1 MLSKMKKSVVI
12 CMNSLI
18 SVIIFCMIIMLLCSC
33 ISAARTTWKQAKK
46 TYHSMGEYYTRDVEN
61 NLSNVSDYLLR
72 ISETADY
79 YGMTNCEED
88 KESMNNLSRQRLYN
102 QLNED
107 ILVYSSADYF
117 FIFQDKYADIMMVES
132 AKKKAKIQS
141 QNIRE
146 QLKRLLESREPTEK
160 WELFDAEGYQYLIRV
175 VSKDGVGI
183 GCAVSLNRLI
193 ETMQAVQLSD
203 YYVSY
208 YKIGTMILDN
218 ESGKDL
224 KIELPIQETDVGV
237 RIVIPSEKLFEEI
250 RPLLNFSMVFAV
262 ILIILLF
269 ALYISMYH
277 WFTNPVKR
285 IVSVMQ
291 KVDEE
296 GIDLKMPELR
306 YGCYDYLLKPVMEDD
321 IIKVM
326 KNLVTKIERER
337 HQAQLQEEGIVW
349 NQLKPVW
356 KEKYWEEML
365 RGLRD
370 DPNRECEEYEEKQ
383 WKEEQDRRLIPI
395 LFYQYA
401 NDKTEEDI
409 KQTRKKVKE
418 DLGTVAGDFLLPVLS
433 QKEFAGLVFISDE
446 WLSSGTERNGI
457 ILKDAI
463 LQQFKTERLYEK
475 IGICIGEVCTG
486 REVQSMVDKLRQFA
500 WNNVCSRRQIL
511 DIINMP
517 KNSEAIGMPD
527 MTLWKAYIDNGKT
540 VELQDIIRKWLWG
553 KDNEAK
559 LNRRALQMLQYD
571 LEQLFYSTL
580 QENGIQAHQFLY
592 DRENGCNRVTA
603 IGSLEEM
610 DAWIEE
616 TMGAVS
622 RIMQDVSNLSGIR
635 EQTIYYIQTHL
646 DEELNR
652 IKVASALYLN
662 PDYLDRRFKKEMG
675 CSVNRY
681 ILSEQVNMAKGLL
694 LNPKISICE
703 IASRC
708 GYENMSNFSAMF
720 KREVGIS
727 PNEYRKNGGMES
739 PDL

>member
-370 DPNRECEEYEEKQ
+370 DPNRECEEYE
-383 WKEEQDRRLIPI
+383 
-395 LFYQYA
+395 
-401 NDKTEEDI
+401 
-409 KQTRKKVKE
+409 
-418 DLGTVAGDFLLPVLS
+418 
-433 QKEFAGLVFISDE
+433 
-446 WLSSGTERNGI
+446 
-457 ILKDAI
+457 
-463 LQQFKTERLYEK
+463 
-475 IGICIGEVCTG
+475 
-486 REVQSMVDKLRQFA
+486 
-500 WNNVCSRRQIL
+500 
-511 DIINMP
+511 
-517 KNSEAIGMPD
+517 
-527 MTLWKAYIDNGKT
+527 
-540 VELQDIIRKWLWG
+540 
-553 KDNEAK
+553 
-559 LNRRALQMLQYD
+559 
-571 LEQLFYSTL
+571 
-580 QENGIQAHQFLY
+580 
-592 DRENGCNRVTA
+592 VT
-603 IGSLEEM
+603 
-610 DAWIEE
+610 
-616 TMGAVS
+616 
-622 RIMQDVSNLSGIR
+622 N
-635 EQTIYYIQTHL
+635 Y
-646 DEELNR
+646 
-652 IKVASALYLN
+652 K
-662 PDYLDRRFKKEMG
+662 
-675 CSVNRY
+675 
-681 ILSEQVNMAKGLL
+681 
-694 LNPKISICE
+694 
-703 IASRC
+703 
-708 GYENMSNFSAMF
+708 
-720 KREVGIS
+720 
-727 PNEYRKNGGMES
+727 
-739 PDL
+739 

>member
-1 MLSKMKKSVVI
+1 MNLLIVDDEYLVVEE
-12 CMNSLI
+12 
-18 SVIIFCMIIMLLCSC
+18 VVTVTDWELLG
-33 ISAARTTWKQAKK
+33 ITEIYSATNA
-46 TYHSMGEYYTRDVEN
+46 
-61 NLSNVSDYLLR
+61 VSAVR
-72 ISETADY
+72 I
-79 YGMTNCEED
+79 
-88 KESMNNLSRQRLYN
+88 
-102 QLNED
+102 LNEKK
-107 ILVYSSADYF
+107 I
-117 FIFQDKYADIMMVES
+117 DIMICDIEMPQTDGLELS
-132 AKKKAKIQS
+132 KKAKE
-141 QNIRE
+141 NFPD
-146 QLKRLLESREPTEK
+146 LEIVMLTSH
-160 WELFDAEGYQYLIRV
+160 AEF
-175 VSKDGVGI
+175 
-183 GCAVSLNRLI
+183 N
-193 ETMQAVQLSD
+193 
-203 YYVSY
+203 YVR
-208 YKIGTMILDN
+208 N
-218 ESGKDL
+218 
-224 KIELPIQETDVGV
+224 
-237 RIVIPSEKLFEEI
+237 
-250 RPLLNFSMVFAV
+250 A
-262 ILIILLF
+262 
-269 ALYISMYH
+269 
-277 WFTNPVKR
+277 
-285 IVSVMQ
+285 
-291 KVDEE
+291 
-296 GIDLKMPELR
+296 LR

-527 MTLWKAYIDNGKT
+527 MTLWKAYLDNGKT
-540 VELQDIIRKWLWG
+540 VELQDKIRKWLWG

-580 QENGIQAHQFLY
+580 QENGIQAHQFY
-592 DRENGCNRVTA
+592 MIEKMDVTELRQLVHWRKWMHGLRKLWELFP
-603 IGSLEEM
+603 GSCR
-610 DAWIEE
+610 
-616 TMGAVS
+616 T
-622 RIMQDVSNLSGIR
+622 
-635 EQTIYYIQTHL
+635 
-646 DEELNR
+646 
-652 IKVASALYLN
+652 
-662 PDYLDRRFKKEMG
+662 
-675 CSVNRY
+675 
-681 ILSEQVNMAKGLL
+681 
-694 LNPKISICE
+694 
-703 IASRC
+703 
-708 GYENMSNFSAMF
+708 
-720 KREVGIS
+720 
-727 PNEYRKNGGMES
+727 YRT
-739 PDL
+739 